1 MKRLVFCVFV
11 ACGGGAKPAA
21 PNSGPGHTASETSA
35 TAGHAAD
42 PSHHGTPA
50 KSLFDRL
57 GGLPAVTAVSE
68 DFVNRNVSDPRIK
81 QRFFNSDA
89 AELTKLLTEF
99 VCNATGGP
107 CKYTGRTMVD
117 VHAGMDLVDDEFTAV
132 VENLQATLNK
142 FNVPKKEQ
150 GELLGA
156 IAPLKPQMVVAA
168 DKLKPIGRDKLDK
181 VTKLVASVKDPQA
194 AELLRA
200 AVIAGE
206 RGQRSYAEQL
216 FARAEMIVGPKALA
230 AAAGAFREGAP
241 PRVATATK
249 KMDKAAAA
257 QPQAL
262 GSSDVDD
269 PDRKPQ
275 LGSLQGALVV
285 DGKAPTGLGVVML
298 WPTKG
303 PVKKRT
309 AKLRIVEQRDKAF
322 APHVIAVPVGSTVQ
336 FPNFDA
342 IFHNVFSISRQKPFD
357 LGMYKNSEMREV
369 KFDKPGVVRLGC
381 NIHANMSAYVIVVD
395 APHYVVAAAD
405 GTFSFKSLAPGK
417 YKVQAWGEQS
427 AEPTTTE
434 IEVKA
439 GDNQARFDLKGGA
452 STGPSADKFGASR
465 S

>member
-1 MKRLVFCVFV
+1 MKRLVLCVFV
-11 ACGGGAKPAA
+11 ACGGGAKPAS
-21 PNSGPGHTASETSA
+21 PNSAAGSIPSDVPSAPGI
-35 TAGHAAD
+35 AAD
-42 PSHHGTPA
+42 KSHPAAPA

-68 DFVNRNVSDPRIK
+68 DFVNRNVADPRVK
-81 QRFFNSDA
+81 HRFFNSDA
-89 AELTKLLTEF
+89 AELTKLLAEF

-107 CKYTGRTMVD
+107 CKYTGRSMVD

-142 FNVPKKEQ
+142 FNVPKQEQ
-150 GELLGA
+150 ADLLGA
-156 IAPLKPQMVVAA
+156 IAPLKPQMVVTA

-181 VTKLVASVKDPQA
+181 ATKLAASVNDPQA

-200 AVIAGE
+200 AVVAGE
-206 RGQRSYAEQL
+206 RGQRSYAEIL

-230 AAAGAFREGAP
+230 SAASAFRDGAP
-241 PRVATATK
+241 PRIATATK
-249 KMDKAAAA
+249 KMARSATA
-257 QPQAL
+257 QPAAL

-298 WPTKG
+298 WPMKG
-303 PVKKRT
+303 AVKKRT
-309 AKLRIVEQRDKAF
+309 PKLRIVEQRDKTF

-336 FPNFDA
+336 FPNFDS

-369 KFDKPGVVRLGC
+369 KFEKPGVVRLGC

-405 GTFSFKSLAPGK
+405 GTFAFKSLAPGK

-439 GDNQARFDLKGGA
+439 GANQARFDLKGGA
-452 STGPSADKFGASR
+452 STGPSSDKFGASR
-465 S
+465 G